1 MTKKQYVYGL
11 IGYPLSHSFSK
22 KYFTEKFAKEGIEQ
36 SKYELFP
43 LNHINELPE
52 LLIKQPNLRGLNVTI
67 PYKQSV
73 ISYLHEIA
81 EEAKAIGA
89 VNVVKISDGQL
100 KGFNSDA
107 YGFEKSLTDL
117 LAEKPSISS
126 DLQALIL
133 GTGGASKAI
142 RYVLDKMNIAYRFVT
157 RTKMEEGFIYDE
169 ITPAI
174 LREYRLVIN
183 CTPLGTYPNEDT
195 FPSLPY
201 HAVTKS
207 HFFYDLVYNPA
218 ETLFLKKGKVNGA
231 STLNGLP
238 MLHLQA
244 ERSWEI
250 WRGNELIA

>member
-1 MTKKQYVYGL
+1 MTKKQNVYGL

-22 KYFTEKFAKEGIEQ
+22 KYFTEKFAREGIEQ
-36 SKYELFP
+36 SRYELFP
-43 LNHINELPE
+43 LSSINELPE
-52 LLIKQPNLRGLNVTI
+52 LLLKHPNLRGLNVTI

-73 ISYLHEIA
+73 IPYLHEIA
-81 EEAKAIGA
+81 EEAQAIGA
-89 VNVVKISDGQL
+89 VNVVKISNSKL

-107 YGFEKSLTDL
+107 YGFEKSLTNL
-117 LAEKPSISS
+117 LAEKPSIST

-142 RYVLDKMNIAYRFVT
+142 HYVLDKMNITHRYVS
-157 RTKMEEGFIYDE
+157 RTKLDGGFTYEE

-174 LREYRLVIN
+174 LGEYRVVIN

-195 FPSLPY
+195 FPMLPY
-201 HAVTKS
+201 QAVTER
-207 HFFYDLVYNPA
+207 HYFYDLVYNPA
-218 ETLFLKKGKVNGA
+218 ETLFLKKGKVKGA
-231 STLNGLP
+231 STMNGLP

-250 WRGNELIA
+250 WREEISD

>member
-1 MTKKQYVYGL
+1 MTKKQHVYGL

-22 KYFTEKFAKEGIEQ
+22 KYFTEKFAEEGIEQ
-36 SKYELFP
+36 CRYELFP
-43 LNHINELPE
+43 LTSINELPQ
-52 LLIKQPNLRGLNVTI
+52 LLLKQPDLRGLNVTI
-67 PYKQSV
+67 PYKQAV
-73 ISYLHEIA
+73 IPYLHEIA
-81 EEAKAIGA
+81 EEAQAIGA
-89 VNVVKISDGQL
+89 VNVVKIVEEKL
-100 KGFNSDA
+100 MGFNSDA
-107 YGFEKSLTDL
+107 YGFEKSLISL
-117 LAEKPSISS
+117 LAQKPSEST

-133 GTGGASKAI
+133 GTGGASKAV
-142 RYVLDKMNIAYRFVT
+142 RYVLDKLKIVHRYVS
-157 RTKMEEGFIYDE
+157 RTKMEEGFTYDE